1 MRLPKL
7 STVYLFRKILCSIT
21 ELNAVADTCN
31 AYEDYCPGDVD
42 DSGWDY
48 DPAEETGRLIFEV
61 DNRCIRDNT
70 TQRVRVTWVNTQ
82 FVQVDEA
89 APVASEFKIFGNY
102 PNPFNP
108 STKIKFSTEKI
119 SDIKLNVYSLLGE
132 KVYQADMGILGAG
145 TYDISWHGIDN
156 AGAKVSSGI
165 YFYEVQSD
173 NRILRGKMLLMK

>member
-1 MRLPKL
+1 M
-7 STVYLFRKILCSIT
+7 
-21 ELNAVADTCN
+21 
-31 AYEDYCPGDVD
+31 
-42 DSGWDY
+42 
-48 DPAEETGRLIFEV
+48 
-61 DNRCIRDNT
+61 
-70 TQRVRVTWVNTQ
+70 VNTQ
-82 FVQVDEA
+82 FVEIDEA
-89 APVASEFKIFGNY
+89 APIASEFKIFGNY